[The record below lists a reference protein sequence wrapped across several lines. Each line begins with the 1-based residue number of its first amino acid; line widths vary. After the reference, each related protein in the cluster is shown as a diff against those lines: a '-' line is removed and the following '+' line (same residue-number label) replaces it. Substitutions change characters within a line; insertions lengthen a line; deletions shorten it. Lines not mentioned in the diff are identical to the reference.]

1 MFLSHGGTS
10 EIRLSSST
18 VLRREIVSA
27 LNKEI
32 NAALADPE
40 IAAKLASLGATVLP
54 SSPAGA
60 ATLIDEETEKWRTV
74 VKFSGAKSN

>member
-1 MFLSHGGTS
+1 MFSSHGRTS

-40 IAAKLASLGATVLP
+40 IAAKLASLGATVLR

-60 ATLIDEETEKWRTV
+60 ATFIDEETEKWRTV